1 MTDLCVRQIRMAWP
15 SGKRNSGDGI
25 RGRTGC
31 VYKRHVK
38 EGGLRYG
45 RVGRTRVCRG
55 EHEGGLFRFC
65 DRQELRRAG
74 SCPSWNRMCH
84 RLPLPQPA
92 RNGKTRWG
100 DQRRTEK
107 HPADP
112 EHAVECRVVSACRSS
127 DMEQHVPGGVFPPC
141 LPVSC
146 NAERAAA
153 QTFR

>member
-55 EHEGGLFRFC
+55 EHEGDSSDSVTGKNSGVPVPARHGTGCVTVCPCRSRPGMERHGGEISEGRRNIQPFQNMPWNAVLFR
-65 DRQELRRAG
+65 RAEA
-74 SCPSWNRMCH
+74 PAWNSTCRAAFV
-84 RLPLPQPA
+84 R
-92 RNGKTRWG
+92 TR
-100 DQRRTEK
+100 
-107 HPADP
+107 
-112 EHAVECRVVSACRSS
+112 
-127 DMEQHVPGGVFPPC
+127 